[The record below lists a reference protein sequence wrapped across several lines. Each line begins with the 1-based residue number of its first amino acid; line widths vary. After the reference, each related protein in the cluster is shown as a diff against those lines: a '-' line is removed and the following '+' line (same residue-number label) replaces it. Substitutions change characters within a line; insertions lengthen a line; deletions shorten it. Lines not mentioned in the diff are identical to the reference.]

1 MDVLVCVKRVPD
13 VAEAE
18 IEIARDGKAIDES
31 DLSHGTNEWDDYAVE
46 AAVSLKEQHGGSV
59 TALTV
64 GDEDAEE
71 VLRRALAM
79 GADEGVRLDDPLFAA
94 ADAQGVATILRHAIA
109 QRPYDLIL
117 TGAVSSDAGGGLVG
131 ASLAAGLGIP
141 HVSLATSLEVEG
153 TSATVRHEAEGG
165 LERIVTLDL
174 PAVVT
179 VQTGINEPRYV
190 SIRGIRKVAGKEIPL
205 LGAPEV
211 GLDAAALGTRV
222 VLGELFLPEQ
232 GEGAEI
238 LEGGDDEVA
247 EALVQRLHERGG
259 LPA

>member
-165 LERIVTLDL
+165 LERIVTVDL

-179 VQTGINEPRYV
+179 VQTGINEPR
-190 SIRGIRKVAGKEIPL
+190 
-205 LGAPEV
+205 
-211 GLDAAALGTRV
+211 
-222 VLGELFLPEQ
+222 
-232 GEGAEI
+232 
-238 LEGGDDEVA
+238 
-247 EALVQRLHERGG
+247 
-259 LPA
+259 